1 MQKEEMMQPEDF
13 RSLAQMNAERK
24 RRSKGRRHPGGCGR
38 LTNAGYCGLDWHDS
52 NHKPVVCNHCK
63 KIK

>member
-1 MQKEEMMQPEDF
+1 MMQPEDF